1 MLWGQKTETKVLRA
15 VNHNFPFLCMKSK
28 PTQCLKPSYPI
39 PPPTPPHPH
48 PFFFWCGQAFPS
60 TQPLASSALERFRQL
75 PPPSKSPAQNTVLL
89 LAWAH
94 CDLSAEHSP
103 SFLLV
108 FREVC
113 GAVPYF
119 QLMCFTLNQLIT
131 LPFGLCADLKQLALH
146 LVQAS
151 GLSWL
156 MDGGRGEG

>member
-1 MLWGQKTETKVLRA
+1 MLWERKTETKVLRA
-15 VNHNFPFLCMKSK
+15 VNHIFPSLCMKSK
-28 PTQCLKPSYPI
+28 PTQRLEPSYPI
-39 PPPTPPHPH
+39 PPTPL
-48 PFFFWCGQAFPS
+48 FFWCGQAFPS

-75 PPPSKSPAQNTVLL
+75 PPPSKSPAQNAVLL

-94 CDLSAEHSP
+94 RDLSAKHNSP
-103 SFLLV
+103 FLLV
-108 FREVC
+108 FREAC

-131 LPFGLCADLKQLALH
+131 LPFGLCADLKQHWALH
-146 LVQAS
+146 HFQAS